1 MVKQA
6 KTYNHDKLGD
16 IELAPE
22 VLEVISNIAAN
33 EVSGVYA
40 LKGTFSTDMKALFT
54 NQTNY
59 KKGVQLS
66 YEQDGINL
74 DVYCNLNL
82 GVNVPK
88 VPLEI
93 QERVKEQIY
102 HMTDIELSEVNV
114 HIVSMVSDKV

>member
-54 NQTNY
+54 NQMNY

-88 VPLEI
+88 VALEI